1 MALWYVRLRKAAK
14 TRVFHTDLL
23 KAERLAGPCKNNLDP
38 ISTIRRAKLSNDD
51 VEEIKESR
59 AQGDSDEN
67 DFSSE
72 EEQEEGDM
80 EDLLR
85 KEAAKYRS
93 AEAKR

>member
-14 TRVFHTDLL
+14 TRIFHTDLL

-51 VEEIKESR
+51 VEEIRESR
-59 AQGDSDEN
+59 AQGDSEEDDEL
-67 DFSSE
+67 SSE
-72 EEQEEGDM
+72 GEQEEGDM

-85 KEAAKYRS
+85 
-93 AEAKR
+93 